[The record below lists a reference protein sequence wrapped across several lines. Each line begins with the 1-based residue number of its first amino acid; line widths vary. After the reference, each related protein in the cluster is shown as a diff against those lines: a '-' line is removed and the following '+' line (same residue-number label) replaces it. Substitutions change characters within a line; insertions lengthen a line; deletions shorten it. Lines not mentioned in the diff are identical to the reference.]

1 MRRLLAADAWRPAS
15 GEAFWDG
22 GGYVDADTVIAT
34 ATLYTETPQ
43 DARHVLIDALS
54 GEVRYPM
61 PAHESAYPLGD
72 GTWLTAEGVTLF
84 RWTHR

>member
-1 MRRLLAADAWRPAS
+1 MGDISDIAARVA
-15 GEAFWDG
+15 
-22 GGYVDADTVIAT
+22 TVIAT

-43 DARHVLIDALS
+43 DARHVLIDTLS